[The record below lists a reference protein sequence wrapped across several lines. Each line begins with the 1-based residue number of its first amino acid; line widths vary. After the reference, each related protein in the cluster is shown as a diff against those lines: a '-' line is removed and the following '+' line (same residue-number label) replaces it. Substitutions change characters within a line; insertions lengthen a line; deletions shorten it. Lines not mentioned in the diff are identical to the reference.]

1 MILSVIKKRNKVLAI
16 KIKKFYHLRIKI
28 NILVISALKVY
39 CTFYLN
45 FVEFFLINIKQFT
58 QKCDFIINLKTC
70 RTIQ

>member
-16 KIKKFYHLRIKI
+16 EIKNFCRLRIKI

-58 QKCDFIINLKTC
+58 QKCDFIINL
-70 RTIQ
+70 